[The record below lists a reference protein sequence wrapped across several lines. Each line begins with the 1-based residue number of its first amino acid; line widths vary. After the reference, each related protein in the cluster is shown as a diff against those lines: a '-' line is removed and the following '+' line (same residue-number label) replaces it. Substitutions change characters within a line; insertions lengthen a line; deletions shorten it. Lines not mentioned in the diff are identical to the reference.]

1 MRSYLNATGRAV
13 VADAADWAAS
23 KGYLQADEGAE
34 YDEVIEV
41 VRNVSLL

>member
-1 MRSYLNATGRAV
+1 MRSYLNATGRVAV
-13 VADAADWAAS
+13 AEAADWAAS

-41 VRNVSLL
+41 VCL